1 MKLLYLTYTFL
12 LALASMPSMAD
23 ELPTCLWLHLDQDT
37 RVYQCSVLPPEVTP
51 GTDLIAESLPDPTQ
65 PIAQQAAVQ
74 TDSMANI
81 IPDFLRESITYAEP
95 SSVPIIAPVTV
106 PVKTPVI
113 DPIKATT
120 IDPIKATTID
130 PIAATTIDP
139 IAAITID
146 PITAITIDP
155 VKATTIDPI
164 TAITIDPVKATTIDP
179 ITAITIDPVKATTID
194 PITAITIDPVKA
206 TTIDPVKATTI
217 DPMLDTM
224 VAESAVDS
232 FSSTQK
238 IVVVANGEIESV
250 KALMQASGDV
260 HFYVLPTSGRL
271 SLGIYSITEYAKR
284 RQAAMLIMG
293 IESELMMLGTGELSN
308 VTPTIKRQIEADVPS
323 VLEPSSKS
331 GLAPSSKSSSA
342 PISKS
347 GLKNESQ
354 KSSRRN
360 NAVGGYLVATVGSQ
374 EDLVAE
380 LKRISVTDFV
390 ELTADPYRDRVSLGV
405 YSVYENAL
413 ARQNY
418 FKQLGIDSD
427 LISRNESTVVRS
439 TLPTTLPIEQEI
451 KVDDVPYGYN
461 QIALQP
467 LDI

>member
-120 IDPIKATTID
+120 IDPI
-130 PIAATTIDP
+130 AATTIDP

-146 PITAITIDP
+146 PITAI
-155 VKATTIDPI
+155 
-164 TAITIDPVKATTIDP
+164 
-179 ITAITIDPVKATTID
+179 
-194 PITAITIDPVKA
+194 
-206 TTIDPVKATTI
+206 TIDPVKATTI

>member
-1 MKLLYLTYTFL
+1 VKLLYLTYTFL

-139 IAAITID
+139 IAAI
-146 PITAITIDP
+146 
-155 VKATTIDPI
+155 
-164 TAITIDPVKATTIDP
+164 TIDP